1 MIRIELRKAGSGY
14 ACRAAGHAGYGPAGS
29 DIVCAAVSALLWT
42 LLMGWE
48 RLEKEKRG
56 AIAARVMNPGQAD
69 LRFYA
74 RDGEE
79 QGAGDLFHA
88 VEDGLMLIHQE
99 YPECVVIVPENEQ
112 KGETV

>member
-1 MIRIELRKAGSGY
+1 MTTIIYDEKGKDMSLQAS
-14 ACRAAGHAGYGPAGS
+14 GHAGYAPKGQ

-79 QGAGDLFHA
+79 RGAADLFCA
-88 VEDGLMLIHQE
+88 VEEGLRLIHQE
-99 YPECVVIVPENEQ
+99 YPGCVVIVPENEQ

>member
-1 MIRIELRKAGSGY
+1 MGPQGVTLCVRRYRRFCGPCSWGGKGWKRKSG
-14 ACRAAGHAGYGPAGS
+14 
-29 DIVCAAVSALLWT
+29 
-42 LLMGWE
+42 
-48 RLEKEKRG
+48 G

-79 QGAGDLFHA
+79 RGAGDLFHA

-99 YPECVVIVPENEQ
+99 YPGCVVIVPENEQ